1 MKKFLL
7 SALAVVAMAGC
18 GKAVVEPSPTASE
31 AYGYIS
37 LDLSTYTEM
46 DVVTKRTPS
55 DGELDS
61 FNVTLKKGND
71 VEWTKEY
78 SEIAA
83 DPDAWKLTVGTY
95 TIEVEN
101 LTESEAEE
109 GAGYMRLYGV
119 ADNVE
124 VRAGVTTPVTIDCVP
139 ANSRVTV
146 AFDDTFSRV
155 FMDPQVNI
163 TGGSRS
169 FPMTWGH
176 DKENGVYWPGLTD
189 LSWVLTAT
197 LSGDTSVS
205 KRYDNTDRP
214 LKTVPGKW
222 TQLTFTTSAEEG
234 KIGVVITILDDFSD
248 LEEVT
253 EPIDPFEGDY

>member
-46 DVVTKRTPS
+46 DVVTKGIPS
-55 DGELDS
+55 DGELDL
-61 FNVTLKKGND
+61 FNVTLKGNN
-71 VEWTKEY
+71 VEWTKKY

-83 DPDAWKLTVGTY
+83 DPDLLKLTVGTY

-101 LTESEAEE
+101 VTDAEAEE
-109 GAGYMRLYGV
+109 GVGCMRLYGV
-119 ADNVE
+119 ADKVE
-124 VRAGVTTPVTIDCVP
+124 VRAGVTTPVTIDCLP

-163 TGGSRS
+163 TGGNRS

-176 DKENGVYWPGLTD
+176 DKDNGVYWPGLTD
-189 LSWVLTAT
+189 LSWVLTAA
-197 LSGDTSVS
+197 LSGDSSVS
-205 KRYDNTDRP
+205 KRYDNTERP
-214 LKTVPGKW
+214 LKTVPGMW

-234 KIGVVITILDDFSD
+234 KIGVVITIVDDFSD

-253 EPIDPFEGDY
+253 EPIDPFEGE